1 MSLWEQSWRL
11 QFSTSPAMQYFLGWG
26 AICTLNGVP
35 SFKVEELRMVL
46 ELVDCLVAL
55 REQSHLTF
63 CDASTDGIT
72 GFVSGCRNWK
82 ERPIPSI
89 EPKRIFAKS
98 LNPGMAELGGTPDLE
113 RTTGAKMEL
122 GCLNHRSRINSVNDV
137 STPFCYLTIAFHLS
151 DTKTTNNCS
160 FSVFSFFR
168 KIAFSKDAT
177 IRRRK
182 DCWDGLNSLM
192 RKEGFIVAFGQ
203 QYPPNWKYLYQWETQ
218 CQGVL
223 LWQDSSAKTL

>member
-1 MSLWEQSWRL
+1 
-11 QFSTSPAMQYFLGWG
+11 
-26 AICTLNGVP
+26 
-35 SFKVEELRMVL
+35 MVL

-98 LNPGMAELGGTPDLE
+98 LNPGMAELGGTPNLE

-182 DCWDGLNSLM
+182 DCWVAPRWPQFSYEKGRVHRGVRTAVSSKLKVPLSMGNSVP
-192 RKEGFIVAFGQ
+192 RSSSVAGFICKNVVVSLICDFGQ
-203 QYPPNWKYLYQWETQ
+203 SLASTSP
-218 CQGVL
+218 
-223 LWQDSSAKTL
+223 SSAGLYAGTN